1 LFYNNFLYFCR
12 NILVISIMKKTR
24 ILSKILYSITRSLAW
39 IYLVIALYGTF
50 SWITKSNIHID
61 GARAV
66 IHYPF
71 TDISFLIL
79 DNNWSY
85 FLFAFLLPF
94 LCYTLFFWLLSNV
107 FKVFYQEKLFT
118 QPNIAHLERFYSA
131 NLIFPIVLVAFSSF
145 FIEIDT
151 GIFIIVAL
159 HLVLGVFI
167 FILSEIFNQGLSLQN
182 EQDLYI

>member
-1 LFYNNFLYFCR
+1 
-12 NILVISIMKKTR
+12 MKKTR
-24 ILSKILYSITRSLAW
+24 VISKILYAVIRSLAW
-39 IYLVIALYGTF
+39 IYLVIALYGAF
-50 SWITKSNIHID
+50 SWITKTNTQIED
-61 GARAV
+61 ARAV
-66 IHYPF
+66 INYPF
-71 TDISFLIL
+71 TDVSFLIL

-85 FLFAFLLPF
+85 FLFAFLLPV
-94 LCYTLFFWLLSNV
+94 LSYTLFFWLLSNV

-118 QPNIAHLERFYSA
+118 QPNIAHLKRFYSA

-145 FIEIDT
+145 FIEIGK

-167 FILSEIFNQGLSLQN
+167 FIISEIFNQGLSLQN

>member
-1 LFYNNFLYFCR
+1 
-12 NILVISIMKKTR
+12 MKKTK
-24 ILSKILYSITRSLAW
+24 ILSKILYAITRSLAY
-39 IYLVIALYGTF
+39 IYMVIALYGTL
-50 SWITKSNIHID
+50 SWITRSNIQIED
-61 GARAV
+61 TRAV
-66 IHYPF
+66 INYPF

-85 FLFAFLLPF
+85 FLFSFLLPV
-94 LCYTLFFWLLSNV
+94 LSYSLFFWLLSNV
-107 FKVFYQEKLFT
+107 FKVFNGEKLFT
-118 QPNIAHLERFYSA
+118 QPNIVHLKRFYLA

-145 FIEIDT
+145 FIEIEK

-167 FILSEIFNQGLSLQN
+167 FIISEIFNQGLSLQN

>member
-1 LFYNNFLYFCR
+1 
-12 NILVISIMKKTR
+12 MKKTR
-24 ILSKILYSITRSLAW
+24 VLSKLLYAVTKSLAW
-39 IYLVIALYGTF
+39 IYLVIAMYGVF
-50 SWITKSNIHID
+50 SWFTKTNIQIED
-61 GARAV
+61 TKAV
-66 IHYPF
+66 INYPF
-71 TDISFLIL
+71 TDVSFLIL

-85 FLFAFLLPF
+85 FLFAFLLPV
-94 LCYTLFFWLLSNV
+94 LSYTLFFWLLSNV

-118 QPNIAHLERFYSA
+118 QPNIAHLKRFYSA
-131 NLIFPIVLVAFSSF
+131 NLILPIVLVAFSSL

-167 FILSEIFNQGLSLQN
+167 FIVSEIFNQGLSLQN